1 MSECFSHTPKC
12 FLTEGKEMIPKNA
25 DLAANADRA
34 ALARMLVRA
43 GSHLHAPS
51 TGKRH
56 AKNRP
61 QEISAMGGNFLVRN
75 PPKSVEKYPSQ
86 VGLDRKMD
94 QRAALVAQDGLL
106 PTPGLDQR
114 NMLLPSKRKP

>member
-1 MSECFSHTPKC
+1 MT
-12 FLTEGKEMIPKNA
+12 PKNA

-43 GSHLHAPS
+43 GSHLHAPP
-51 TGKRH
+51 TAKRH

-61 QEISAMGGNFLVRN
+61 QEIPDMGGNFLVRN
-75 PPKSVEKYPSQ
+75 PPKSVEVNYPSQ
-86 VGLDRKMD
+86 VGVDRKFAR
-94 QRAALVAQDGLL
+94 RAALVASDGLD

>member
-1 MSECFSHTPKC
+1 
-12 FLTEGKEMIPKNA
+12 MIPKNA

-34 ALARMLVRA
+34 ALARMVVRA
-43 GSHLHAPS
+43 RAPLHLAAPPPRR
-51 TGKRH
+51 GKG
-56 AKNRP
+56 AP
-61 QEISAMGGNFLVRN
+61 QKIDFMGGNFLVRN
-75 PPKSVEKYPSQ
+75 PPKSAEVKYPSQ

-94 QRAALVAQDGLL
+94 KRAALVAQDGLD

>member
-1 MSECFSHTPKC
+1 
-12 FLTEGKEMIPKNA
+12 MIPKNA
-25 DLAANADRA
+25 DLAANDNRA
-34 ALARMLVRA
+34 TLARMLVRV
-43 GSHLHAPS
+43 GPHLHAPS

-75 PPKSVEKYPSQ
+75 PPKSIEVNFPSQ
-86 VGLDRKMD
+86 VGVDRKFAR
-94 QRAALVAQDGLL
+94 RAALVANDGLD